1 MSSPNLDAFS
11 SSPEPAVSGSRPWI
25 RRLLGN
31 AGAVVGLALLTS
43 IAIAAAFAGW
53 LAPHDPLLANPAIRH
68 LSPFTPVHWLGT
80 DELGRDI
87 LSRLLFGARL
97 ALLVAVVPTLLA
109 LLAGGCIGLVVGY
122 MGGASDS
129 ATMRVFDV
137 MFAFPGILL
146 ALGIGAALGPGLGSM
161 IIAIVVVTIPA
172 FGRVVRGGVL
182 AAKRE
187 LYVEA
192 ARSLGYSHWRVAAR
206 HILPNIL
213 GPIVVYAT
221 LQTGRNVILAASLSF
236 LGLGPQP
243 PTPDWG
249 QMLSSGRTALA
260 VAPHVAT
267 IPGLAIVLLAI
278 AFNLMGDG
286 ARDLLDPRLKRQ
298 LP

>member
-1 MSSPNLDAFS
+1 MKRALS
-11 SSPEPAVSGSRPWI
+11 
-25 RRLLGN
+25 N
-31 AGAVVGLALLTS
+31 AGFAAGLMLLVLIIAVAVLAHR
-43 IAIAAAFAGW
+43 
-53 LAPHDPLLANPAIRH
+53 LAPHDPLFANPAIRN
-68 LSPFTPVHWLGT
+68 LGLFTLGHWLGT

-97 ALLVAVVPTLLA
+97 ALLVAVVPTAIALA
-109 LLAGGCIGLVVGY
+109 IGGCVGLAVGYAGG
-122 MGGASDS
+122 AWDS
-129 ATMRVFDV
+129 ATMRLFDV

-146 ALGIGAALGPGLGSM
+146 ALGVGVALGAGLGSM
-161 IIAIVVVTIPA
+161 IVAMVVVTIPA

-182 AAKRE
+182 AAKAE

-192 ARSLGYSHWRVAAR
+192 ARALGYSHWRVAAR

-213 GPIVVYAT
+213 APIVVYAT

-260 VAPHVAT
+260 IAPHVAT

-278 AFNLMGDG
+278 AFNLLGDG
-286 ARDLLDPRLKRQ
+286 ARDLLDPRMRQ
-298 LP
+298 QP

>member
-1 MSSPNLDAFS
+1 M
-11 SSPEPAVSGSRPWI
+11 
-25 RRLLGN
+25 RRLLSNPGV
-31 AGAVVGLALLTS
+31 VVGLALLAS
-43 IAIAAAFAGW
+43 VVIAAAFAGA
-53 LAPHDPLLANPAIRH
+53 LAPHDPLLADPAIRH
-68 LSPFTPVHWLGT
+68 LRPFTPGYWLGT

-87 LSRLLFGARL
+87 WSRLLFGARL
-97 ALLVAVVPTLLA
+97 ALLVAVVPTLMALA
-109 LLAGGCIGLVVGY
+109 VGGCIGLVAGY
-122 MGGASDS
+122 VGGAWDG
-129 ATMRVFDV
+129 ATMRAFDV

-146 ALGIGAALGPGLGSM
+146 ALGIGAALGPGLRSM
-161 IIAIVVVTIPA
+161 IVAIVVVTIPA

-182 AAKRE
+182 AAKQE

-192 ARSLGYSHWRVAAR
+192 ARSLGYRPWRVAAY
-206 HILPNIL
+206 HVLPNIL
-213 GPIVVYAT
+213 GPVVVYAT

-286 ARDLLDPRLKRQ
+286 VRDLLDPRLKRR
-298 LP
+298 PT

>member
-1 MSSPNLDAFS
+1 M
-11 SSPEPAVSGSRPWI
+11 
-25 RRLLGN
+25 RRLLSNPGV
-31 AGAVVGLALLTS
+31 AVGLALLVGM
-43 IAIAAAFAGW
+43 AVAAVFAGR
-53 LAPHDPLLANPAIRH
+53 LAPDNPLLADPAIRN
-68 LSPFTPVHWLGT
+68 LGPLTPGHWLGT

-97 ALLVAVVPTLLA
+97 ALLVAVVPTVVALA
-109 LLAGGCIGLVVGY
+109 AGGCIGLASGY
-122 MGGASDS
+122 AGGAWDS
-129 ATMRVFDV
+129 ATMRAFDV

-161 IIAIVVVTIPA
+161 IIAMVVVTIPA

-182 AAKRE
+182 AAKQE

-192 ARSLGYSHWRVAAR
+192 ARSLGYGPWRVAVH

-213 GPIVVYAT
+213 GPVVVYAT

-286 ARDLLDPRLKRQ
+286 VRDLLDPRLKRRTA
-298 LP
+298 

>member
-1 MSSPNLDAFS
+1 MKRTMS
-11 SSPEPAVSGSRPWI
+11 
-25 RRLLGN
+25 N
-31 AGAVVGLALLTS
+31 AGIVAGLALLILV
-43 IAIAAAFAGW
+43 IAVAVFSDG
-53 LAPHDPLLANPAIRH
+53 LAPHDPLLADPSIRN
-68 LSPFTPVHWLGT
+68 LGPFTPGHWLGT

-97 ALLVAVVPTLLA
+97 ALLVAVVPTAIALA
-109 LLAGGCIGLVVGY
+109 IGGCVGLAVGYAGG
-122 MGGASDS
+122 AWDS
-129 ATMRVFDV
+129 ATMRLFDV

-146 ALGIGAALGPGLGSM
+146 ALGVGVALGSGLGSM
-161 IIAIVVVTIPA
+161 IIAMVVVTIPA

-182 AAKRE
+182 AAKAE

-192 ARSLGYSHWRVAAR
+192 ARSLGYGHVRVAAR

-260 VAPHVAT
+260 IAPHVAT

-278 AFNLMGDG
+278 AFNLLGDG
-286 ARDLLDPRLKRQ
+286 ARDLLDPRMRQ
-298 LP
+298 QP

>member
-1 MSSPNLDAFS
+1 MKRALS
-11 SSPEPAVSGSRPWI
+11 
-25 RRLLGN
+25 N
-31 AGAVVGLALLTS
+31 AGIAAGLALL
-43 IAIAAAFAGW
+43 ILALFVAVFADA
-53 LAPHDPLLANPAIRH
+53 LAPHDPLLADPRIRN
-68 LSPFTPVHWLGT
+68 LGLFTPGHWLGT

-97 ALLVAVVPTLLA
+97 ALLVAVVPTAIALA
-109 LLAGGCIGLVVGY
+109 IGGCIGLAVGY
-122 MGGASDS
+122 AGGAWDS
-129 ATMRVFDV
+129 ATMRLFDV

-146 ALGIGAALGPGLGSM
+146 ALGVGVALGAGLGSM
-161 IIAIVVVTIPA
+161 IVAMVVVTIPA

-182 AAKRE
+182 AAKAE

-192 ARSLGYSHWRVAAR
+192 ARSLGYSPWRVAAR

-260 VAPHVAT
+260 IAPHVAT
-267 IPGLAIVLLAI
+267 VPGLAIVLLAI
-278 AFNLMGDG
+278 AFNLLGDG
-286 ARDLLDPRLKRQ
+286 ARDLLDPRMRQ
-298 LP
+298 QP

>member
-1 MSSPNLDAFS
+1 MTLKRSNTGLIA
-11 SSPEPAVSGSRPWI
+11 
-25 RRLLGN
+25 
-31 AGAVVGLALLTS
+31 GLALLGL
-43 IAIAAAFAGW
+43 IVIAAVFADV
-53 LAPHDPLLANPAIRH
+53 LAPHDPLLADPTRRD
-68 LSPFTPVHWLGT
+68 LGLFTAGHWLGT

-97 ALLVAVVPTLLA
+97 ALLVAVLPTVIALILGGVIGLA
-109 LLAGGCIGLVVGY
+109 VGYAGGVW
-122 MGGASDS
+122 DS
-129 ATMRVFDV
+129 ATMRLFDV

-146 ALGIGAALGPGLGSM
+146 ALGIGAALGAGLGSM
-161 IIAIVVVTIPA
+161 VVAMVVVTIPA

-182 AAKRE
+182 AAKQE

-192 ARSLGYSHWRVAAR
+192 ARSLGYNHWRVAAR

-249 QMLSSGRTALA
+249 QMLSTGRTALA

-267 IPGLAIVLLAI
+267 VPGLAIVVLAI
-278 AFNLMGDG
+278 AFNLLGDG
-286 ARDLLDPRLKRQ
+286 ARDLLDPRLRREQ
-298 LP
+298 P

>member
-1 MSSPNLDAFS
+1 M
-11 SSPEPAVSGSRPWI
+11 
-25 RRLLGN
+25 RRLLSNPGV
-31 AGAVVGLALLTS
+31 AFGLALLAS
-43 IAIAAAFAGW
+43 VVIAAVFAGG

-68 LSPFTPVHWLGT
+68 LRPFTPGHWLGT

-87 LSRLLFGARL
+87 WSRLLFGARL

-109 LLAGGCIGLVVGY
+109 LAVGGCIGLVVGY
-122 MGGASDS
+122 VGGAWDG
-129 ATMRVFDV
+129 ATMRAFDV

-146 ALGIGAALGPGLGSM
+146 ALGIGAALGPGLRSM
-161 IIAIVVVTIPA
+161 IVAIVVVTIPA

-182 AAKRE
+182 AAKQE

-192 ARSLGYSHWRVAAR
+192 ARALGYRPWRVAAY
-206 HILPNIL
+206 HVLPNIL
-213 GPIVVYAT
+213 GPVVVYAT

-278 AFNLMGDG
+278 AFNLLGDG
-286 ARDLLDPRLKRQ
+286 VRDLLDPRMKRR
-298 LP
+298 LA

>member
-1 MSSPNLDAFS
+1 
-11 SSPEPAVSGSRPWI
+11 
-25 RRLLGN
+25 
-31 AGAVVGLALLTS
+31 
-43 IAIAAAFAGW
+43 
-53 LAPHDPLLANPAIRH
+53 
-68 LSPFTPVHWLGT
+68 
-80 DELGRDI
+80 
-87 LSRLLFGARL
+87 
-97 ALLVAVVPTLLA
+97 
-109 LLAGGCIGLVVGY
+109 
-122 MGGASDS
+122 
-129 ATMRVFDV
+129 

-146 ALGIGAALGPGLGSM
+146 ALGIGVALGAGLGSM
-161 IIAIVVVTIPA
+161 IIAMVVVTIPA

-182 AAKRE
+182 AAKAE

-192 ARSLGYSHWRVAAR
+192 ARSLGYSPWRVAAR

-260 VAPHVAT
+260 IAPHVAT

-278 AFNLMGDG
+278 AFNLLGDG
-286 ARDLLDPRLKRQ
+286 ARDLLDPRMKQ
-298 LP
+298 QP